1 MGIDYQFLG
10 QNITIG
16 KYVGWGGYGNIPK
29 CAITGDYTS
38 FSILLYFQEYGD
50 LSLSEQAFIFKNA
63 SDTNIFAI
71 AFHDTYNYGYSTF
84 IKCAG
89 YGVTIS
95 DDDMPPYSGSTNG
108 WNRIASFDKNN
119 ISMQDLINNSFAIFM
134 TDGGYYPYWYG
145 AGNAT
150 HTNAE
155 QLANYGGID
164 CLIVYE
170 ITDVN
175 GVPTTYTGAT
185 PLLLHDSAMTNWID
199 GNTVTDPTYSIHAYA
214 SDTYS
219 VLDIVDAKSISNFTD
234 DTAVTGGG
242 YGGNYGYRGNPF
254 DFSSPLALNALDTG
268 LITMFSPTK
277 AQLRTLA
284 SFLWSD
290 DFIDNVKKAWAEP
303 MESIIQ
309 FGIVP
314 IDLSSVRESSASQV
328 YVGNVS
334 ITGCQMYKLKKQV
347 IPIDMG
353 SIDVTLNWT
362 NALDWEPFCQ
372 CTLYLPYIGFVP
384 IKVND
389 VMKSTVQLKYFVD
402 LLSGDCIAQIKCI
415 RNDSLGQKWGHEP
428 AVLYQ
433 HRGNCMINI
442 PISAN
447 NYSAFYKTLTLG
459 ALNAMGSAFTMN
471 GGGVESGVTGI
482 VSGLLDGPDIQRSGN
497 YSGSVAG
504 LMHPTPCL
512 FIQKP
517 IQHMPENYEHFV
529 GWPCYK
535 KYRLGDLKGFTVVD
549 SVIDN
554 TVKATDREKI
564 LIEEALKEGI
574 IL

>member
-1 MGIDYQFLG
+1 MGTDYNFLG
-10 QNITIG
+10 QNITVG
-16 KYVGWGGYGNIPK
+16 MYVGWGGWGTISH
-29 CAITGDYTS
+29 CAILNAPVS
-38 FSILLYFQEYGD
+38 FSILLYFKEYGNLEED
-50 LSLSEQAFIFKNA
+50 AQKSFIFKDSQGN
-63 SDTNIFAI
+63 NVFAI
-71 AFHDTYNYGYSTF
+71 AYRDTSNYGYSTF
-84 IKCAG
+84 VKYASSDT
-89 YGVTIS
+89 TIS
-95 DDDMPPYSGSTNG
+95 DDDMPNYSTPWGG
-108 WNRIASFDKNN
+108 WVRIASFDKDN
-119 ISMQDLINNSFAIFM
+119 ITFEDILRNSFSIYKAEQ
-134 TDGGYYPYWYG
+134 GLYPYWNG
-145 AGNAT
+145 ST
-150 HTNAE
+150 MKSFSD
-155 QLANYGGID
+155 QVANYGNIN
-164 CLIVYE
+164 CLLITGLYE
-170 ITDVN
+170 DDGST
-175 GVPTTYTGAT
+175 PTTFTGAT
-185 PLLLHDSAMTNWID
+185 PLLPHDTGFTNWID
-199 GNTVTDPTYSIHAYA
+199 SDTRTDPSYRITGIYS
-214 SDTYS
+214 DLYS
-219 VLDIVDAKSISNFTD
+219 LFDIVDVISINDFTD

-242 YGGNYGYRGNPF
+242 YGGDYGYRGDPF

-314 IDLSSVRESSASQV
+314 IDLASVRENSASQV

-353 SIDVTLNWT
+353 KINVKLNWT

-389 VMKSTVQLKYFVD
+389 VMKSTIHLKYFVD
-402 LLSGDCIAQIKCI
+402 LLSGDCIAQVKCM
-415 RNDSLGQKWGHEP
+415 RDDSLGQKWGHEP

-471 GGGVESGVTGI
+471 GGGIESGVTGI
-482 VSGLLDGPDIQRSGN
+482 VSGLLDGADIQRSGN

-535 KYRLGDLKGFTVVD
+535 KYKLGDLKGFTVVD